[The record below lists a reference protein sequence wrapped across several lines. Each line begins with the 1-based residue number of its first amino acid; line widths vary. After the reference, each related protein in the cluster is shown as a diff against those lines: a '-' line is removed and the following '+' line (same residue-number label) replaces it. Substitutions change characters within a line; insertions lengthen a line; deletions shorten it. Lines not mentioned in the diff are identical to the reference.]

1 MAVKIE
7 EERDEIAPQ
16 ATRKVLEN
24 ASGRWRNSGRQTL
37 ISGNAL
43 FQTLISAGATTG
55 TLFVETLIGAGAFSG
70 NAISNEMEPGTFGY

>member
-7 EERDEIAPQ
+7 KESEEIAPQ

-43 FQTLISAGATTG
+43 FETLIGTGATTG
-55 TLFVETLIGAGAFSG
+55 TLS
-70 NAISNEMEPGTFGY
+70 SKR